1 MRAKG
6 YRASI
11 CVMTCSRISDMAR
24 LYQSEARAF
33 ERQQKLAQNYG
44 IFSGVQRVVSKD
56 GTVRYRLFYNPD
68 AVDLM

>member
-1 MRAKG
+1 
-6 YRASI
+6 
-11 CVMTCSRISDMAR
+11 MAR